1 MAKTAPEIPATA
13 DAAQVGAARPAPG
26 RRGARRRS
34 RQTDDAPSP
43 PIDERSTP
51 LPDEPVDGYAIS
63 AHDLSRTYGD
73 RGGVGGIDL
82 DVEPGTILGLI
93 GPSGCG
99 KTTLLR
105 VLAGVT
111 VPTGGDVRVLGR
123 SPLSFTAAD
132 RAQIGYLPQ
141 LPVLFPSLSVWRN
154 LNFVASLYGVGLR
167 RRRRLREVLRFVDL
181 LGDRRKRFRALSGGM
196 QRRLA
201 LAATLVHDPELL
213 LLDEPT
219 AGVDPLLRERF
230 WEHFRSLRDAGRT
243 LVVATQY
250 VGEAAMCDRVA
261 LLAGGRLLSV
271 GAPGELRRQAFG
283 GDLVQVRPTS
293 GWLSRQELQE
303 LGAEPW
309 ALAVSQDAEV
319 VTVVVEEGADGLRR
333 VAEHLERRGVPVDSV
348 DHVLP
353 SYDDAFVRLIER
365 AEDPPGDAASRGD
378 DAGSS
383 DTRPTVRP
391 PLTVER
397 A

>member
-1 MAKTAPEIPATA
+1 MCIR
-13 DAAQVGAARPAPG
+13 D
-26 RRGARRRS
+26 S
-34 RQTDDAPSP
+34 
-43 PIDERSTP
+43 
-51 LPDEPVDGYAIS
+51 
-63 AHDLSRTYGD
+63 TYGD

-123 SPLSFTAAD
+123 SPMSFTAAD

-141 LPVLFPSLSVWRN
+141 LPVLFPNLSVWRN

-243 LVVATQY
+243 WPPRPRTGSRRPRSARHRGGPGSAPRTAPGAT
-250 VGEAAMCDRVA
+250 
-261 LLAGGRLLSV
+261 GRL
-271 GAPGELRRQAFG
+271 RRWARRAAAARG
-283 GDLVQVRPTS
+283 RGPT
-293 GWLSRQELQE
+293 
-303 LGAEPW
+303 
-309 ALAVSQDAEV
+309 
-319 VTVVVEEGADGLRR
+319 T
-333 VAEHLERRGVPVDSV
+333 
-348 DHVLP
+348 
-353 SYDDAFVRLIER
+353 
-365 AEDPPGDAASRGD
+365 PPARGDAACPRN
-378 DAGSS
+378 
-383 DTRPTVRP
+383 RR
-391 PLTVER
+391 
-397 A
+397 